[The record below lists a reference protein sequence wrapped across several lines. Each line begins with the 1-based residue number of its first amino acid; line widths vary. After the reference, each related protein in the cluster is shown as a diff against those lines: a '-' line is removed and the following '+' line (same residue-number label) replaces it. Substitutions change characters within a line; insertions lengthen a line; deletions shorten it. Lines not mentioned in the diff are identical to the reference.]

1 MEEYKLTTT
10 KNKYSTC
17 TYFPREYVVLDL
29 EATGT
34 SEFNYII
41 ELSAFKISDGKII
54 DEYSTL
60 VKPPRYRL
68 FSKRR
73 RKVQSFCEKNGKK
86 IYYID
91 KFIENLTGIDNKMIS
106 SAKNEANVIKE
117 FYEFIGESVLV
128 GHGMGNDLTIIN
140 KSFNR
145 VLKKELT
152 NNYLDTFVIALFL
165 DNKEYSL
172 VNLCNRFGIE
182 NQDIHRAKSDAYRTY
197 LCYEALIKELKQKYP
212 NSVNDD
218 FITWNTIRQQKQTK
232 ILKNKVMR
240 SLNKKRWSDLKKYM
254 FEHGNCEEILNGAN
268 IVISNKISKNDQ
280 EYIINQ
286 LNLIDAHISNRLGIK
301 TDYYISEKKEFS
313 ISNINLEDKKLRK
326 IINMNKKGSHIRI
339 FDSDEIIEIFKK
351 EYNPSYIYEGESFKK
366 IDFSNQ
372 YFYIYNDFLS
382 LTNDELIESIQS
394 RSGIVTDKLDSK
406 VNWIIVGE
414 NRDKDIFNDSYEN
427 EVFLSLLAF
436 GCDISVSNEA
446 FFIKSIEKNEN
457 N

>member
-1 MEEYKLTTT
+1 MTTT

-17 TYFPREYVVLDL
+17 TYFPKEYVVLDL

-41 ELSAFKISDGKII
+41 ELSAFKVSNGKII

-106 SAKNEANVIKE
+106 SAKNEADVIKE
-117 FYEFIGESVLV
+117 FYQFIGESVLI

-152 NNYLDTFVIALFL
+152 NYYLDTFVIALFL
-165 DNKEYSL
+165 DDKEYSL

-212 NSVNDD
+212 NSANED
-218 FITWNTIRQQKQTK
+218 FLTWNTIRQEKQTK

-254 FEHGNCEEILNGAN
+254 FSHGNCEEILSGAS
-268 IVISNKISKNDQ
+268 IVISNKISEKDQ
-280 EYIINQ
+280 AHIKEQ
-286 LNLIDAHISNRLGIK
+286 LELVDAHISNRLGIK
-301 TDYYISEKKEFS
+301 TDYYIADKKEFS
-313 ISNINLEDKKLRK
+313 INNINLEDKKLRK
-326 IINMNKKGSHIRI
+326 IINMNKKGSRIRI
-339 FDSDEIIEIFKK
+339 FNSDEIIKIFEK
-351 EYNPSYIYEGESFKK
+351 EYDPSYIYEGEHFKK
-366 IDFSNQ
+366 IQFSDQ
-372 YFYIYNDFLS
+372 RFYIYNDFLS
-382 LTNDELIESIQS
+382 ITNDELYEIIKS
-394 RSGIVTDKLDSK
+394 RGGIISDKLDSK
-406 VNWIIVGE
+406 VNWILSGE

-436 GCDISVSNEA
+436 GCNISVSNES
-446 FFIKSIEKNEN
+446 FFMKTIDDDTEDN
-457 N
+457 